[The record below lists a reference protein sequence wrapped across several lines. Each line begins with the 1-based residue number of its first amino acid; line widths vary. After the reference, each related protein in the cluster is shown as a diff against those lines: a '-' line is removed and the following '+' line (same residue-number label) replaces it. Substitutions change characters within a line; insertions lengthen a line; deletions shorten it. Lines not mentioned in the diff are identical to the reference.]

1 MNSDT
6 VHHTDSS
13 VDLKTTDN
21 VVPAISFKSNYSD
34 TRKQSG
40 QIPDE
45 VRQALVNSV
54 INNGLTITE
63 AAKLLN
69 LNYSNAQ
76 AIIRV
81 FKTTGRTNALKKGGR
96 RNIKITEDINVS
108 ISTWLEENPALT
120 LQQVQQLIYDKFQKH
135 VSVKSISCSIK
146 KLGYT
151 FKLLRLIPESRN
163 NAETIELRF
172 QYALYNLKV
181 LLNSSLQQL

>member
-1 MNSDT
+1 MNFDT
-6 VHHTDSS
+6 IHHTDSS

-76 AIIRV
+76 AIVRSIQDNWSNKCIEKR
-81 FKTTGRTNALKKGGR
+81 RKKKYKNNR
-96 RNIKITEDINVS
+96 R
-108 ISTWLEENPALT
+108 
-120 LQQVQQLIYDKFQKH
+120 Y
-135 VSVKSISCSIK
+135 
-146 KLGYT
+146 
-151 FKLLRLIPESRN
+151 
-163 NAETIELRF
+163 
-172 QYALYNLKV
+172 
-181 LLNSSLQQL
+181 